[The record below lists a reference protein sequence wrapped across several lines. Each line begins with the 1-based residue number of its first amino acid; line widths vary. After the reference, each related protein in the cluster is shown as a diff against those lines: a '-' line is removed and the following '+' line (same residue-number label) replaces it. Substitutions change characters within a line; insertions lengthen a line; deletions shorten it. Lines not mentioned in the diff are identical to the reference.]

1 MPSPFPGMDPYL
13 ESPDWF
19 PDLHDNLIFSIK
31 AALQGCLPAAYYA
44 RSRQRVWLELEHRPV
59 EPDVDVL
66 RAGGAQSRFHEP
78 EGGAVAVAE
87 LATTEPVVVTVES
100 IEGDPFEEPFLE
112 IRRRQGT
119 DDVLVASMEI
129 LSPSNKTQGNSGR
142 VMYLAKQQE
151 ILKGPVH
158 LIEIDLLRGGTHS
171 TAVPKELAVAKTG
184 PFDYHVL
191 VHRFDQFKDFY
202 VYPILL
208 REKLPTLAIPLL
220 PGDPDIPLD
229 LQAAFDRAYDGGPYR
244 RVVHYGEDPILPPL
258 RPDQAEWVKSTLRG
272 ILTA

>member
-31 AALQGCLPAAYYA
+31 AALQERLPAAYYA

-87 LATTEPVVVTVES
+87 LVTTEPVVVTVES
-100 IEGDPFEEPFLE
+100 IEGNPFEEPFLE

-171 TAVPKELAVAKTG
+171 PRSPRNWRLRRPAHSIITFSSIDSINSRTSTSIRSCSERSCPHSPFPSCPATPTFRLTFRRPSTEPTTADPTAEWFTTARTRFCR
-184 PFDYHVL
+184 PFD
-191 VHRFDQFKDFY
+191 
-202 VYPILL
+202 
-208 REKLPTLAIPLL
+208 PTRRN
-220 PGDPDIPLD
+220 GST
-229 LQAAFDRAYDGGPYR
+229 QHSGG
-244 RVVHYGEDPILPPL
+244 
-258 RPDQAEWVKSTLRG
+258 S
-272 ILTA
+272 